1 MTRRVGG
8 KSIKDRVTS
17 FAHSIARIQV
27 KGLNMNTMSPRDKAT
42 TPENSSFFLKKK

>member
-17 FAHSIARIQV
+17 FAHSITRIQV
-27 KGLNMNTMSPRDKAT
+27 KRLNMNTISPRDKAT
-42 TPENSSFFLKKK
+42 TPQNVLGPSFS